1 MELYLILLFISI
13 GTVRHNI
20 EVSHC
25 TSKSFLFKS
34 TPLYFY
40 VALTEDGVWMTWSL
54 WGDCTVTCGGGL
66 QYRNRSCDGPRYG
79 GAECAGAGEEKRDCG
94 ENPCPS
100 KTTAQQI
107 WVNLVYFYSKASSK
121 IVHVLLNRGKIINL
135 IYSFILYRCY
145 IFKKVSFVCELCPF
159 CVLPLPTS
167 CHPFISA
174 FPSRHVINSIFY
186 PPQYTTLR
194 LFFSISICQ
203 LCKLFPEESEL
214 YYLYIFNSS
223 RRLDVMVRLVKM
235 QRHLWNRYKMADPRL

>member
-1 MELYLILLFISI
+1 MNDRFLVNALTHCATLFGDNFGWKKIMELYLILLFISI

-145 IFKKVSFVCELCPF
+145 IFKKFSFVCELCPF

-174 FPSRHVINSIFY
+174 FPPFPSRHVINCIFY

-194 LFFSISICQ
+194 LFF
-203 LCKLFPEESEL
+203 FH
-214 YYLYIFNSS
+214 FNLSTLQTFS
-223 RRLDVMVRLVKM
+223 RRKWVILFVYI
-235 QRHLWNRYKMADPRL
+235 Q